1 MNLYSLIGF
10 LDNSSS
16 PLDFKTCVFESKAK
30 YWVQIVGGDKTLDS
44 LLEIDISKESFIKK
58 EFKLIPKYD
67 LTKGVNPIYGFL
79 FNDMLIYGSKNE
91 LIGKFTKERIV
102 SSLSGLTKLNFSIFS
117 ENIDLY
123 RNALEELEQSPISNY
138 YKKQQEFFKVRW
150 GESVEVNS
158 ISNQINP
165 SSDAQLIWNNCLDF
179 VKGNIQPQ
187 AFKTWF
193 EPIMAIKLYENA
205 LSIQVPNKFFY
216 EWLEE
221 HYVKLLKVALTKE
234 LGETAKLVYI
244 IRMENTYGNKEPF
257 TEKIPSSNRGAMA
270 AQEMDV
276 PIKSKNPELRNPF
289 VIPGIRN
296 IKIESQLNPNYNFDN
311 FLEGDSNR
319 LARSAGMAV
328 ANKPGGTSFNPL
340 LVFGGVGLGKTHLAH
355 AIGVEIKDK
364 YPERTVLYISA
375 EKFTQQYIESVK
387 KNTRNDFIHFYQLI
401 DVLIIDDVQFL
412 SGKSG
417 TQDVFFHIFNHL
429 HQNGKQVILTSD
441 KAPVDMQDIE
451 QRLLSRFKWGLS
463 AELQSPDYE
472 TRISILKNKLY
483 RDGVEIPEDIIEY
496 VAKHIKTN
504 IRELEGAIISLIA
517 QSTLNKRKVTIELAQ
532 QVVEKFVKNTKR
544 EVSIDYIQKVVSDYF
559 EMDVATLQSKTRK
572 RHIVQARQLAMF
584 FAKKF
589 TKASLASI
597 GSQIGKRD
605 HATVLHAC
613 KTVDN
618 LADSDQQFRKY
629 VEELSKK
636 FN

>member
-1 MNLYSLIGF
+1 MSV
-10 LDNSSS
+10 
-16 PLDFKTCVFESKAK
+16 TA
-30 YWVQIVGGDKTLDS
+30 
-44 LLEIDISKESFIKK
+44 IS
-58 EFKLIPKYD
+58 
-67 LTKGVNPIYGFL
+67 V
-79 FNDMLIYGSKNE
+79 
-91 LIGKFTKERIV
+91 
-102 SSLSGLTKLNFSIFS
+102 
-117 ENIDLY
+117 
-123 RNALEELEQSPISNY
+123 
-138 YKKQQEFFKVRW
+138 
-150 GESVEVNS
+150 
-158 ISNQINP
+158 
-165 SSDAQLIWNNCLDF
+165 WNNCLDF
-179 VKGNIQPQ
+179 IKDNIQPQ

-193 EPIMAIKLYENA
+193 EPIKPVKLTDKA
-205 LSIQVPNKFFY
+205 LSIQVPSKFFY

-221 HYVKLLKVALTKE
+221 HYVKLLKVSLTKE
-234 LGETAKLVYI
+234 LGESAKLVYI
-244 IRMENTYGNKEPF
+244 IKMENTYGNREPF
-257 TEKIPSSNRGAMA
+257 TEKIPSSNRSTVP
-270 AQEMDV
+270 AQELDV
-276 PIKSKNPELRNPF
+276 AIKSKNPQLKNPF
-289 VIPGIRN
+289 IIPGIRN
-296 IKIESQLNPNYNFDN
+296 IKIESQLNPNYNFEN

-340 LVFGGVGLGKTHLAH
+340 LIFGGVGLGKTHLAH

-463 AELQSPDYE
+463 AELQNPDYE

-483 RDGVEIPEDIIEY
+483 RDGVEMPDDIIDY

-517 QSTLNKRKVTIELAQ
+517 QSSFNKKEVTLDLAQ

-618 LADSDQQFRKY
+618 LAETDKQFRKY
-629 VEELSKK
+629 IDDLTKK
-636 FN
+636 FS